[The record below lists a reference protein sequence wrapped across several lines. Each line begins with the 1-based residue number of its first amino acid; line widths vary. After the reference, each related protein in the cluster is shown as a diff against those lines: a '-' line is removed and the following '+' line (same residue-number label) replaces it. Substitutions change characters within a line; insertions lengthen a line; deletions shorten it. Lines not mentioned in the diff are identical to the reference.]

1 MQSSEKDE
9 SPEKISARLLEL
21 AEEIFDLTTRQTE
34 AIRSEDWEGLRAIL
48 DEKDR
53 RIHRFQETE
62 ELMKR
67 WKHLRGMTERVP
79 SLKSV
84 LSRIESR
91 LVAIQTMEEEC
102 RRCLTDRK
110 NQTARTLR
118 KIREAHEGVK
128 RFKSRRVGAP
138 RFVDL
143 RK

>member
-1 MQSSEKDE
+1 MQSSEKDGG
-9 SPEKISARLLEL
+9 PEKISARLLEL

-34 AIRSEDWEGLRAIL
+34 AIRSEDWDGLRAIL

-53 RIHRFQETE
+53 RIHQFQETE
-62 ELMKR
+62 KFMKR
-67 WKHLRGMTERVP
+67 WQPLRGMTEPVP
-79 SLKSV
+79 SLKGV

-102 RRCLTDRK
+102 RRCLIDRK

-118 KIREAHEGVK
+118 EIREAHEGVK